1 MFALVAVTLLMQ
13 EPRVVPNRIECS
25 RCTIQLVPAVTLGG
39 NPDDL
44 IEWPQAVSEDRL
56 GRYFV
61 TQPNKKELPVVFD
74 ASGRRLA
81 VLGAAGQGPGE
92 FVRAAIIAVDP
103 RTDTIFVTDWITSRL
118 SIFSP
123 QLKFVRSFPFPGGA
137 LALGVLHDRHL
148 VTMGK
153 ISDRASIGLP
163 FHIFRQDGQR
173 TRAIG
178 DQRRPYTQERE
189 MFFPHKL
196 VPSRRDGFWAV
207 PLWGE
212 YRIEHW
218 TTSGV
223 RDAYLVRRP
232 AWHLVLE
239 PGVGRAPNP
248 QEMETPPSS
257 NVGVSETESGLLWV
271 VTRVADSN
279 RKRAVMDTLRN
290 FEGKY
295 VIARDLDQMWDSVI
309 ELIDP
314 IRGVVVAAQRF
325 DQFFFLVLPSGKV
338 VSAKETDA
346 GIQVR
351 VFSLRLSR
359 GQ

>member
-1 MFALVAVTLLMQ
+1 MFALLAVTLLMQ
-13 EPRVVPNRIECS
+13 EPRVVPNRIECA

-56 GRYFV
+56 GRYYV

-74 ASGRRLA
+74 ATGRRMA
-81 VLGAAGQGPGE
+81 VLGAAGEGPGE

-103 RTDTIFVTDWITSRL
+103 RTDTIFVTDWNTSRL
-118 SIFSP
+118 SVFSP
-123 QLKFVRSFPFPGGA
+123 QLKFVRSFRFPGRA
-137 LALGVLHDRHL
+137 RALGVLHDRRL
-148 VTMGK
+148 VTMAR

-178 DQRRPYTQERE
+178 DQRRPYTTERE
-189 MFFPHKL
+189 MFFTHKL
-196 VPSRRDGFWAV
+196 TPSRRDGFWAV

-232 AWHLVLE
+232 AWHFVLE
-239 PGVGRAPNP
+239 SSFGRAANP
-248 QEMETPPSS
+248 EEMETPPSS
-257 NVGVSETESGLLWV
+257 NVGVAETGAGLLWV

-290 FEGKY
+290 VDGKY
-295 VIARDLDQMWDSVI
+295 VTARDPDQMWDSVI

-314 IRGVVVAAQRF
+314 MRGVVVAAQRF
-325 DQFFFLVLPSGKV
+325 DELFVMVLPSGKV
-338 VSAKETDA
+338 VSVKETDA
-346 GIQVR
+346 GLQVR
-351 VFSLRLSR
+351 VFALRLSR
-359 GQ
+359 EQ